1 MSYIADIQNERA
13 AALAALFAFNDEL
26 NRYFVNFFLTLTR
39 PIKPQAKKSI
49 NAIMDTGL
57 IFIASQPIP
66 TTGNKLTRT
75 ITRRVACSA
84 MKLAIDGEYL

>member
-1 MSYIADIQNERA
+1 MKGQPLKLPYMLLLSNLIGYFLN
-13 AALAALFAFNDEL
+13 LFL
-26 NRYFVNFFLTLTR
+26 ILTR

-49 NAIMDTGL
+49 NAIVDTGP
-57 IFIASQPIP
+57 IFIASQLIP

-84 MKLAIDGEYL
+84 MKLATDGEYL